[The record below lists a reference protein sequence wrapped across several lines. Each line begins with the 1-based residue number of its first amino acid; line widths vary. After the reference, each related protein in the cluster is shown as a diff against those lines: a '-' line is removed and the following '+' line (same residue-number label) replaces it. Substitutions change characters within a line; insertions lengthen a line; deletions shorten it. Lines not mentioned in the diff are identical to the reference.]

1 MQEAIRSP
9 WKIGFGDLVDVYQTQ
24 GCTRYWKRGQDDC
37 CWLLNPTCTPTMWCS
52 GDTEW
57 PHPKFDGR
65 IERVASRALELGN
78 ELERP
83 LTRLKSSER
92 VRKGQKRYLLES
104 MRWLPDGTD
113 SFSSH
118 KESLRHTTNV
128 QSATYYDGECL
139 HKNARRLLGD
149 VRSKSEVNA
158 QKYKFKCVWKVG
170 ISTLYECQTHSR

>member
-1 MQEAIRSP
+1 M
-9 WKIGFGDLVDVYQTQ
+9 DVYQTQ

-37 CWLLNPTCTPTMWCS
+37 CWLLNPTCTPTMRCS
-52 GDTEW
+52 GDAEW
-57 PHPKFDGR
+57 PHPKFDGPS
-65 IERVASRALELGN
+65 IKRVASRALELGN
-78 ELERP
+78 EAERP
-83 LTRLKSSER
+83 LTRPKSSKR
-92 VRKGQKRYLLES
+92 VRKCQKRYLLES
-104 MRWLPDGTD
+104 MRWLPDATD

-118 KESLRHTTNV
+118 KYSLRHTTNV
-128 QSATYYDGECL
+128 QSATSDGECL